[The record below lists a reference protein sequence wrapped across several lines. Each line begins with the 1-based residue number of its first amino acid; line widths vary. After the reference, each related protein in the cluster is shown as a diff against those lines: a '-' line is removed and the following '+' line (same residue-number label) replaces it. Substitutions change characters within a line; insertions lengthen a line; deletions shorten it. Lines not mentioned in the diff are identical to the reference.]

1 MTSITAVK
9 KGRKI
14 CIACDALTCYGARK
28 EVDGKNACKTPK
40 VTPLGSGYIG
50 SSGAAV
56 ISSLLA
62 DYIKNRSFEGID
74 TLSGVFRFFADFRRD
89 MGSFYFSS
97 QEEGMSLPFHDSGAL
112 FLLINKGGIFEIN
125 YDGTLRQFSRFA
137 VIGSGE
143 NYALGAIAS
152 LYQGAG
158 DAQEIAC
165 WGVKVAARFDRKT
178 ALPLSSF
185 CVDL

>member
-28 EVDGKNACKTPK
+28 EVDGKNACKDPK
-40 VTPLGSGYIG
+40 VISLGSGYIG
-50 SSGAAV
+50 SSGAGV
-56 ISSLLA
+56 MNSMLA
-62 DYIKNRSFEGID
+62 DYIKNRSFEEID
-74 TLSGVFRFFADFRRD
+74 TLSGVFRFFADFRRE
-89 MGSFYFSS
+89 MVCSYFSS
-97 QEEGMSLPFHDSGAL
+97 QEESTNWPFHDSGAL
-112 FLLINKGGIFEIN
+112 FLLINKGGIFEVN
-125 YDGTLRQFSRFA
+125 YDGIVRHFSRFA
-137 VIGSGE
+137 AIGSGE

-152 LYQGAG
+152 VYQGAG

-165 WGVKVAARFDRKT
+165 WGVKFAARFDRKT